1 MRLLVMG
8 SNGRLGKTLM
18 KIFPDAHGIDI
29 ENSYHMEAELKE
41 ADFAFL
47 ALPVEATL
55 NIIKRFPEYEGF
67 IDLTSVKSKMTSF
80 SRHIISLHP
89 LFGPDS
95 YEKNKSI
102 IFINDIS
109 RINSLDDIKNMFPGY
124 NIISMDAE
132 EHDTLMGEILVK
144 PYILSYISESF
155 NSDIVT
161 GSYSKFLEI
170 EKIKYKENP
179 GVFIDTIKYNNNSR
193 GIINEIEKKLQDLKK
208 LIGD

>member
-1 MRLLVMG
+1 MG

-89 LFGPDS
+89 LFGPES

>member
-1 MRLLVMG
+1 MG

-89 LFGPDS
+89 LFGPES

-193 GIINEIEKKLQDLKK
+193 EIINEIEKKLQDLKK

>member
-89 LFGPDS
+89 LFGPES

-155 NSDIVT
+155 NSVIVT

>member
-89 LFGPDS
+89 LFGPES

>member
-89 LFGPDS
+89 LFGPES

-144 PYILSYISESF
+144 PYILSYISESR

>member
-29 ENSYHMEAELKE
+29 ENSGHMEAELEE

-89 LFGPDS
+89 LFGPES

>member
-89 LFGPDS
+89 LFGPES

-193 GIINEIEKKLQDLKK
+193 EIINEIEKKLQDLKK

>member
-1 MRLLVMG
+1 MRLLVIG

-18 KIFPDAHGIDI
+18 NIFPDAHGIDI
-29 ENSYHMEAELKE
+29 ENSGHMEAELKE

-55 NIIKRFPEYEGF
+55 NIVKRFPEYEGF
-67 IDLTSVKSKMTSF
+67 IDLTSVKSKMVNF

-89 LFGPDS
+89 LFGPES

-132 EHDTLMGEILVK
+132 QHDTLMGEILVK
-144 PYILSYISESF
+144 PYILSYISESC

-179 GVFIDTIKYNNNSR
+179 GVLIDTIKYNTNSME
-193 GIINEIEKKLQDLKK
+193 IINEIEKKLQDLKK

>member
-1 MRLLVMG
+1 MEGTG
-8 SNGRLGKTLM
+8 SKFGYVYDFGSEVHFYITAQQILEEELSADDYIM
-18 KIFPDAHGIDI
+18 KYSVNKG
-29 ENSYHMEAELKE
+29 S
-41 ADFAFL
+41 
-47 ALPVEATL
+47 TL
-55 NIIKRFPEYEGF
+55 NIIKRFPEFDGF
-67 IDLTSVKSKMTSF
+67 IDLTSVKSKMISF

>member
-67 IDLTSVKSKMTSF
+67 IDLTSVKSKMVNF

-89 LFGPDS
+89 LFGPES

>member
-89 LFGPDS
+89 LFGPES

-144 PYILSYISESF
+144 PYILSYISESR

-179 GVFIDTIKYNNNSR
+179 GVLIDTIKYNNNSR
-193 GIINEIEKKLQDLKK
+193 EIINEIEKKLQDLKK

>member
-55 NIIKRFPEYEGF
+55 NFIKRFPEYEGF

-89 LFGPDS
+89 LFGPES

-144 PYILSYISESF
+144 PYILSYISESRD
-155 NSDIVT
+155 SDIVT

>member
-67 IDLTSVKSKMTSF
+67 IDLTSVKSKMISF

>member
-1 MRLLVMG
+1 MV
-8 SNGRLGKTLM
+8 N
-18 KIFPDAHGIDI
+18 
-29 ENSYHMEAELKE
+29 
-41 ADFAFL
+41 
-47 ALPVEATL
+47 
-55 NIIKRFPEYEGF
+55 
-67 IDLTSVKSKMTSF
+67 F
-80 SRHIISLHP
+80 SGHIISLHP
-89 LFGPDS
+89 LFGPES

-132 EHDTLMGEILVK
+132 QHDTLMGEILVK
-144 PYILSYISESF
+144 PYILSYISESC

-179 GVFIDTIKYNNNSR
+179 GVLIDTIKYNANSR
-193 GIINEIEKKLQDLKK
+193 EIINEIEKKLQDLKK

>member
-89 LFGPDS
+89 LFGPES

-144 PYILSYISESF
+144 PYILSYISESR

-179 GVFIDTIKYNNNSR
+179 GVLIDTIKYNTNSR
-193 GIINEIEKKLQDLKK
+193 EIINEIEKKLQDLKK